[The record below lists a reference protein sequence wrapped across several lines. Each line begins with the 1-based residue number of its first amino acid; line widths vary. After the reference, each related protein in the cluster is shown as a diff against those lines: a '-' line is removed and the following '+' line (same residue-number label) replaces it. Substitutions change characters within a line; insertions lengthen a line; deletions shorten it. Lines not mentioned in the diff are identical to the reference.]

1 MHSSIGI
8 FKGDRTHSP
17 SLVGGALDHVR
28 EDTAVGED
36 LRECS
41 RGEGDECGK
50 CEHLW
55 SFGSGR
61 RVVPVKMSARESAD
75 RLGHPVGVY
84 MSSIRRPVPVFT
96 CACRPVSEPECMCET
111 RYAVNTSPAGYEA
124 VQ

>member
-1 MHSSIGI
+1 MQSSIGI

-36 LRECS
+36 LRECC

-75 RLGHPVGVY
+75 RLGHPVGF
-84 MSSIRRPVPVFT
+84 ICPPF
-96 CACRPVSEPECMCET
+96 
-111 RYAVNTSPAGYEA
+111 A
-124 VQ
+124 VQYLFLLAHADLSANPSACARRGTP